1 MATSNDLRKD
11 DGKGRKPHDESR
23 QNGNLYRRE
32 ELLLLLLPATSSSVA
47 H

>member
-1 MATSNDLRKD
+1 MANSNDLRKD

-23 QNGNLYRRE
+23 QNRNLYRRE
-32 ELLLLLLPATSSSVA
+32 ELLLLPPATSSSVA